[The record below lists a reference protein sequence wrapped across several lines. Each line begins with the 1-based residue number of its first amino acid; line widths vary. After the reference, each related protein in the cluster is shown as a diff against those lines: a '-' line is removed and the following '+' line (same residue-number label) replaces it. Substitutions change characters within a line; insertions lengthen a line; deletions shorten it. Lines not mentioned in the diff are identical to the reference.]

1 MCSECFRGFLHRE
14 FHQASVLLGSHRCCD
29 EVTEI
34 VTAPIINVVIVIGY
48 YYNLFMKSLPM
59 YWETPHMWEV
69 FPHRRVFPVYVETP
83 HIYIY
88 RGGDFPYLGTLSI
101 HGGGLPI
108 CRGCFIY
115 GERSDIWGVQCI
127 LRLLITCVPS
137 AGFFFVF
144 CWSDGLGCV

>member
-1 MCSECFRGFLHRE
+1 
-14 FHQASVLLGSHRCCD
+14 VLLGSHRCCD

-69 FPHRRVFPVYVETP
+69 FPHRRV
-83 HIYIY
+83 
-88 RGGDFPYLGTLSI
+88 FPYLGTLSI

>member
-69 FPHRRVFPVYVETP
+69 FPHRKV
-83 HIYIY
+83 
-88 RGGDFPYLGTLSI
+88 FPYLGTLSI

-108 CRGCFIY
+108 CRGALYMGSGLTY
-115 GERSDIWGVQCI
+115 GDTMHIAFVDHLCTVC
-127 LRLLITCVPS
+127 RLL
-137 AGFFFVF
+137 FR
-144 CWSDGLGCV
+144 L